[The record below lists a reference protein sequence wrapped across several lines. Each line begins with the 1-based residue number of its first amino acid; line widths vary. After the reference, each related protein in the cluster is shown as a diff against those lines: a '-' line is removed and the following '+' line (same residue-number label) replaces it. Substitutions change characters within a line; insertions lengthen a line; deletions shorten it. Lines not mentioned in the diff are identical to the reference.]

1 MFVGSAF
8 AHFNTGISEFEY
20 FGLGRFLC
28 MATNQTP
35 HIPFTKEFTS
45 LRSGGGLKDGWSYVM
60 PADRFV
66 LNAEVSVAFSDEDME
81 EHVREQTAA
90 LKALYLSSSSSAQTA
105 VSDDLEV
112 EREQGLE
119 KKQLQFVIKR
129 GLQVVGVATY
139 SEDTGQLTDVA
150 IRPSAASDRIGETL
164 IDSVR
169 KYARKLGRSNS
180 LIINPR
186 STDSREMF
194 RTMGFT
200 DMDDKMISQL
210 D

>member
-1 MFVGSAF
+1 
-8 AHFNTGISEFEY
+8 
-20 FGLGRFLC
+20 
-28 MATNQTP
+28 
-35 HIPFTKEFTS
+35 
-45 LRSGGGLKDGWSYVM
+45 M